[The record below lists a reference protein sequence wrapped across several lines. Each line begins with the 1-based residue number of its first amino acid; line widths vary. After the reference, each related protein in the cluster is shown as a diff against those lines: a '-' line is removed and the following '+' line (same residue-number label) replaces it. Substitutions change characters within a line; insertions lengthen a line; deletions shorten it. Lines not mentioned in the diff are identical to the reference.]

1 MRESYAIRIRKKF
14 YPPEYLPGY
23 NTRAEVERYLQTMQ
37 REQGCI
43 YTIVY
48 VREYFNRAMDK
59 EGNFT
64 LSTVAEITEPTN

>member
-1 MRESYAIRIRKKF
+1 MRESYAIRIKREL

-23 NTRAEVERYLQTMQ
+23 NTRAEVEEALRTME

-48 VREYFNRAMDK
+48 VKEYFNRARDR

-64 LSTVAEITEPTN
+64 LSTIAEIREPIN

>member
-1 MRESYAIRIRKKF
+1 MRESYAIRTKRDLL
-14 YPPEYLPGY
+14 PPTYLPGY
-23 NTRAEVERYLQTMQ
+23 NTRAEVEEYLQTME

-48 VREYFNRAMDK
+48 VREYFNRARDQ

-64 LSTVAEITEPTN
+64 LSTVAEIREPIN